1 MDKKFEKLVAE
12 IMREAEADGE
22 PVTKAEAEEMARMEM
37 GAKADRRYEQ
47 SEVKK
52 ERKPKERKVDE
63 EKGHILGCIKNLLV
77 GMHADILAVKT
88 ETEVEF
94 IYNGNHYTAKLTKHR
109 PPKKQAVEV
118 GALRLKVW
126 HTTLNRENVGSSPTG
141 RI

>member
-88 ETEVEF
+88 ETEVDL

-109 PPKKQAVEV
+109 PPKK
-118 GALRLKVW
+118 
-126 HTTLNRENVGSSPTG
+126 
-141 RI
+141 